1 MLPLSHSPYQL
12 STIKSRG
19 GMLATGFWSLVSG
32 RWSLSTDCW
41 LLVDGCFLQKGERHK
56 KDDIII

>member
-32 RWSLSTDCW
+32 RWSLVAGFWSLVAVDR
-41 LLVDGCFLQKGERHK
+41 LLATG
-56 KDDIII
+56 